1 MKNLF
6 KDYDEYYKSFEG
18 FEQLY
23 GKKLTDK
30 QFVEDE
36 IKVHE
41 KVMEIQ
47 NAYCK
52 CKTLSSL
59 KRLAKKRGDEIEENK
74 KSINLIIKDL
84 GQYFYYLNDKN
95 FKKIIQENTD
105 YWRIH
110 LIHLYYVLDKLNGGT
125 K

>member
-6 KDYDEYYKSFEG
+6 KDYEEWYTSFDG

-30 QFVEDE
+30 QFVKNK
-36 IKVHE
+36 IKIHE

-52 CKTLSSL
+52 CRTLTY
-59 KRLAKKRGDEIEENK
+59 GEC
-74 KSINLIIKDL
+74 
-84 GQYFYYLNDKN
+84 
-95 FKKIIQENTD
+95 T
-105 YWRIH
+105 
-110 LIHLYYVLDKLNGGT
+110 
-125 K
+125 